1 MVKYLYT
8 LILLGLASILFMSN
22 RGGRAAAGQTGS
34 TGAPGDD
41 ATVCQSCHNG
51 PISVAMKIAVLDNV
65 DTVKLYKPGKE
76 YTVHVKIN
84 HTGGT
89 APTAHGFQIVAL
101 KAPLQ
106 TNGPD
111 IKTWSVI
118 GNNAKVVN
126 TINGRQY
133 VEHNDRST
141 SSLFQMKWIAP
152 AAGSGPVSF
161 YTAGNGVNSN
171 SNTSGD
177 GSSRT
182 TLQLNEQTAT
192 DIADLPASQI
202 KIFPNPAND
211 KFSILG
217 LEVNQIKR
225 IEIRDLFGKKLFED
239 TINNVKSNID
249 ISNLNEGVYFV
260 VLFDENQ
267 RVIKTNKLVKRNT
280 RA

>member
-8 LILLGLASILFMSN
+8 LVLLGLASILFMSN

-133 VEHNDRST
+133 VG
-141 SSLFQMKWIAP
+141 A
-152 AAGSGPVSF
+152 
-161 YTAGNGVNSN
+161 SN
-171 SNTSGD
+171 N
-177 GSSRT
+177 
-182 TLQLNEQTAT
+182 
-192 DIADLPASQI
+192 
-202 KIFPNPAND
+202 
-211 KFSILG
+211 
-217 LEVNQIKR
+217 IKR
-225 IEIRDLFGKKLFED
+225 RHSEHISPKRRNIPFAIYKAFNKYGIENFKFE
-239 TINNVKSNID
+239 
-249 ISNLNEGVYFV
+249 
-260 VLFDENQ
+260 VLEIVED
-267 RVIKTNKLVKRNT
+267 
-280 RA
+280 

>member
-8 LILLGLASILFMSN
+8 LVLLGLASILFMSN

-126 TINGRQY
+126 AINGRQY

-141 SSLFQMKWIAP
+141 SSLFK
-152 AAGSGPVSF
+152 
-161 YTAGNGVNSN
+161 
-171 SNTSGD
+171 
-177 GSSRT
+177 
-182 TLQLNEQTAT
+182 
-192 DIADLPASQI
+192 
-202 KIFPNPAND
+202 
-211 KFSILG
+211 
-217 LEVNQIKR
+217 
-225 IEIRDLFGKKLFED
+225 
-239 TINNVKSNID
+239 
-249 ISNLNEGVYFV
+249 
-260 VLFDENQ
+260 
-267 RVIKTNKLVKRNT
+267 
-280 RA
+280 